1 MLHYIIAGMRDFVK
15 VYTVMNAPQAVFS
28 RKSDE
33 NMKRFLPFSL
43 TNPGKCCIIWVIH
56 PKEIFMFT
64 KDTLFAQLNAMNA
77 PRDSV
82 VLVHSSL
89 KAIGDVENR
98 GQGVLDALIEWFTAD
113 GGLLCIPTH
122 TWAFLDNLDEPT
134 LDVNSDR
141 VCIGTLPKLAAGDPR
156 AHRSLHPT
164 HSMAVFG
171 DNDAAEAFIAGEFTV
186 DTSTHPRSC
195 YGKLVDRK
203 GYVLLLGVGHNR
215 NTTLHSVEEMMDV
228 PNRLSVD
235 LKPTKIRLKSGDII
249 ERPIHCHHA
258 VGIKDVSAHYPK
270 YEPAFRHHGAITD
283 GEFGSAHAQL
293 CSTEKMAAVMRLI
306 RERSAGAELMA
317 DDAPLAEELYL

>member
-1 MLHYIIAGMRDFVK
+1 MH
-15 VYTVMNAPQAVFS
+15 T
-28 RKSDE
+28 
-33 NMKRFLPFSL
+33 
-43 TNPGKCCIIWVIH
+43 
-56 PKEIFMFT
+56 KE
-64 KDTLFAQLNAMNA
+64 DLFAQLSAMNA

-89 KAIGDVENR
+89 KAIGDAEGR
-98 GQGVLDALIEWFTAD
+98 GQGVLDALIEYFTAD

-141 VCIGTLPKLAAGDPR
+141 VCIGTLPKLAAADPR

-171 DNDAAEAFIAGEFTV
+171 DDEAAEAFIAGEFTV
-186 DTSTHPRSC
+186 ETSTDPRSC
-195 YGKLVDRK
+195 SGKLIRRGGLVM
-203 GYVLLLGVGHNR
+203 LLGVVHNR
-215 NTTLHSVEEMMDV
+215 NTTLHCVEEMMGV
-228 PNRLSVD
+228 PNRLSED
-235 LKPTKIRLKSGDII
+235 WKATKIRLKSGDVI

-283 GEFGSAHAQL
+283 GFFGDARVQL
-293 CSTEKMAAVMRLI
+293 CSTEKMAAVMKLI
-306 RERSAGAELMA
+306 RERSHGAELLY
-317 DDAPLAEELYL
+317 DDAPLAEELYK